1 MTEQPPSTDAEGLE
15 PEADTA
21 AAEGET
27 PTTGVPAVD
36 LVVADLD
43 RLDDAPLEEHLAA
56 FEGAHESLRSALD
69 APSVDQPGDS
79 D

>member
-1 MTEQPPSTDAEGLE
+1 MTEQPPSTDPEDLD
-15 PEADTA
+15 PEAEAA

-36 LVVADLD
+36 RVVADLD
-43 RLDDAPLEEHLAA
+43 RLDDAPLEEHLAV
-56 FEGAHESLRSALD
+56 FERAHESLRSALD
-69 APSVDQPGDS
+69 APSVDQPGDA